1 MKNTFLFLLAFIF
14 LAHNSLLAQ
23 DEARLLRF
31 PAIYD
36 NQIVF
41 TYAGDLYTVPAEGGI
56 ARKLTNH
63 EGYEMFA
70 RFSPD
75 GKTIAFTGQYDGNTE
90 VYIMNSQGGIP
101 KRITFTATL
110 GRDDIA
116 DRMGPNNIVFGWKH
130 DNKNI
135 IFRSREKSFN
145 AFQWIALYCKY

>member
-1 MKNTFLFLLAFIF
+1 MKNPLLLIIAFIF
-14 LAHNSLLAQ
+14 FAQNSMRAQ

-41 TYAGDLYTVPAEGGI
+41 TYSGDLYTVSSDGGI
-56 ARKLTNH
+56 ARKITNH
-63 EGYEMFA
+63 DGYEMFA

-101 KRITFTATL
+101 KRITYTATL
-110 GRDDIA
+110 PRDDVS

-130 DNKNI
+130 DNGNI
-135 IFRSREKSFN
+135 IFRSRKKI
-145 AFQWIALYCKY
+145 FQ